1 MVYLR
6 VVHRTDSGLRH
17 PDSRATASGV
27 CGGNR
32 APWSGLVLARVLSA
46 CRALRRRWASIA
58 CESNRDP
65 RPLWN
70 SSRPRTTNS
79 CRLCVTV
86 CEPFRP
92 SVGSAGRK
100 RARTPERS
108 IRWAQRHRVTAPP
121 RWRSYTLA
129 VSTGPAVKPITHASR
144 LVAQIAPSVAFG
156 LGAEESWPQGQLTFD
171 CTPIV
176 GGLCQS
182 ASIVSRAHPRARASA
197 DSSPARLVSH
207 AAPPR
212 PGIIDR
218 NREPGD
224 RTKRWDI
231 GSSQLTIA
239 DADADADATR
249 SSTTERRP
257 AYW

>member
-1 MVYLR
+1 MC
-6 VVHRTDSGLRH
+6 SG
-17 PDSRATASGV
+17 D
-27 CGGNR
+27 R
-32 APWSGLVLARVLSA
+32 APRAGLVLAWVRSA
-46 CRALRRRWASIA
+46 RRALRRRWASIA
-58 CESNRDP
+58 CESNRDLRP
-65 RPLWN
+65 RWT
-70 SSRPRTTNS
+70 SSRPRLTNS

-92 SVGSAGRK
+92 SVGCAGRK

-108 IRWAQRHRVTAPP
+108 IRRAQRHRVTAPP
-121 RWRSYTLA
+121 RWLSYTLA

-171 CTPIV
+171 STPIV
-176 GGLCQS
+176 GVLCQS
-182 ASIVSRAHPRARASA
+182 ASIVCRAHPRARGPA
-197 DSSPARLVSH
+197 DSSQARLVSH
-207 AAPPR
+207 AARPR

-231 GSSQLTIA
+231 RSSLSSHIA
-239 DADADADATR
+239 PWCCTR
-249 SSTTERRP
+249 STRP
-257 AYW
+257 AQSPSRHLHRPGRSPSLLAPKWRKPAEPPPSRSA